1 MFISWIGPLDC
12 NSVARKES
20 LFPMPEKK
28 RSPRQ
33 ATFTVALIGPDGSG
47 KTTISR
53 KVREA
58 FPNLIQS
65 IYMGVNLDSSNHMLP
80 TSRLLHTIKRLAGSK
95 PDTAGP
101 YDPQRQQKVAPKG
114 RLKRTSST
122 IKSMVRLL
130 HRISEEWYRQALAW
144 YYQYRGW
151 IVLFDRHFFS
161 DYYAYDI
168 AATGHQQTLS
178 RKIHGQMLMHVY
190 PKPDL
195 IIYLDA
201 PAEVLFARKGEGT
214 LDLLEQRRQDYLDL
228 RDQVRHFAVVDASQ
242 PIEAVTRHVIEL
254 IWSLYAAR
262 AQGKLEPNYAAHET
276 K

>member
-1 MFISWIGPLDC
+1 MHGNAFE
-12 NSVARKES
+12 RKAS
-20 LFPMPEKK
+20 LFRMSNKK
-28 RSPRQ
+28 SSLRQ

-47 KTTISR
+47 KTTISH
-53 KVREA
+53 KVKEA
-58 FPNLIQS
+58 FPNLVQS

-80 TSRLLHTIKRLAGSK
+80 TSRLLHSIKRLAGSK

-101 YDPQRQQKVAPKG
+101 YDPQRQPKAVPKG
-114 RLKRTSST
+114 RLKRTMST
-122 IKSMVRLL
+122 IKSLLGLL
-130 HRISEEWYRQALAW
+130 HRISEEWYRQGLAW
-144 YYQYRGW
+144 YYQSRGW

-178 RKIHGQMLMHVY
+178 RKIHGQMLMHLY

-228 RDQVRHFAVVDASQ
+228 RDQVKHFAVVDASQ
-242 PIEAVTRHVIEL
+242 PIETVTRNVIEL
-254 IWSLYAAR
+254 IWRLYETR
-262 AQGKLEPNYAAHET
+262 AQGKLDPYYASRET
-276 K
+276 E